1 MALTAKQQIFIAE
14 YLKCWNASE
23 AARRAGY
30 SEATANEQGS
40 RLLANVSIREE
51 VDRRKAQLIMSPE
64 EVAARLTEQA
74 RAEYANYFMADGFD
88 LERCLADGKGH
99 LIKKIKPTR
108 EGIEIE
114 FHDPQAA
121 LVHVGRIHKMFTE
134 RTELVANTTTVM
146 TYIPDNGRGDGPR
159 T

>member
-1 MALTAKQQIFIAE
+1 MAFTVRQQLFIDE

-30 SEATANEQGS
+30 TGDANTVGP
-40 RLLANVSIREE
+40 RLLANVGIKEE
-51 VDRRKAQLIMSPE
+51 VERRKAQLIMSPE
-64 EVAARLTEQA
+64 EVAARLTEQG
-74 RAEYANYFMADGFD
+74 RAEYANYFTPDGFD
-88 LERCLADGKGH
+88 LERCIADGKGH

-108 EGIEIE
+108 EGMEIE

-134 RTELVANTTTVM
+134 RTELVANTATVM

-159 T
+159 A

>member
-1 MALTAKQQIFIAE
+1 MLMAFTVRQQLFIDE

-30 SEATANEQGS
+30 TGDANTVGP
-40 RLLANVSIREE
+40 RLLANVGIKETIE
-51 VDRRKAQLIMSPE
+51 RRKAELIMSPE
-64 EVAARLTEQA
+64 EVAARLTEQG
-74 RAEYANYFMADGFD
+74 RAEYANYFMVDGFD
-88 LERCLADGKGH
+88 LERCIADGKGH

-108 EGIEIE
+108 EGLEIE

-134 RTELVANTTTVM
+134 RAELVTSAATV
-146 TYIPDNGRGDGPR
+146 TVYIPDNGRGDGA
-159 T
+159 

>member
-1 MALTAKQQIFIAE
+1 MAFTVRQQLFIDE

-30 SEATANEQGS
+30 TGDANTVGP
-40 RLLANVSIREE
+40 RLLANVGIKETIE
-51 VDRRKAQLIMSPE
+51 RRKAELIMSPE
-64 EVAARLTEQA
+64 EVAARLTEQG
-74 RAEYANYFMADGFD
+74 RAEYANYFMVDGFD
-88 LERCLADGKGH
+88 LERCIADGKGH

-108 EGIEIE
+108 EGLEIE

-134 RTELVANTTTVM
+134 RAELVTSAATV
-146 TYIPDNGRGDGPR
+146 TVYIPDNGRGDGA
-159 T
+159 